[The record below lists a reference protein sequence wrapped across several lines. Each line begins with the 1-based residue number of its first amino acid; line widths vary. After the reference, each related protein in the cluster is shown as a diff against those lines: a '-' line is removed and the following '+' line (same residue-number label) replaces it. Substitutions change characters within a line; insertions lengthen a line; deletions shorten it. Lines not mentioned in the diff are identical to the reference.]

1 MNNLDNKGFYEIE
14 KSLGYI
20 FVDKELLKRAL
31 THLSYY
37 EGVTEKIDNSGERLE
52 YLGDAVLGL
61 LVKEFLFLSFKD
73 RDEGGLT
80 LISSYLLSD
89 KNLAKWCKDISLDRF
104 ILLGKGEEMQHG
116 REKVSILAHTFEA
129 LIGAMY
135 LDGGLYI
142 TKRFIV
148 SRFLERENLSDFIA

>member
-1 MNNLDNKGFYEIE
+1 MNNLENKGFYDIE
-14 KSLGYI
+14 KSLGYT
-20 FVDKELLKRAL
+20 FKDKTLLKSAL

-37 EGVTEKIDNSGERLE
+37 EGVTDKIDKTGERLE

-61 LVKEFLFLSFKD
+61 LVKEFLFFEFKD

-89 KNLAKWCKDISLDRF
+89 KNLADWSRELSLNEF
-104 ILLGKGEEMQHG
+104 ILLGRGEEKQHG

-129 LIGAMY
+129 LIAAIY
-135 LDGGLYI
+135 LDGGFEPVRDLLSSKFLKREYI
-142 TKRFIV
+142 
-148 SRFLERENLSDFIA
+148 SDILG